1 MSNIW
6 LVRGPGTP
14 EQRFSCL
21 DTAKI
26 AAQQLANDN
35 QCAVNLVQLI
45 EQVIGTFYPGEE
57 LLIPAPRPTSRD
69 CEHET

>member
-6 LVRGPGTP
+6 LVRGLGTP

-35 QCAVNLVQLI
+35 QCAVDLVRLI
-45 EQVIGTFYPGEE
+45 EQVVGTFYPGEE
-57 LLIPAPRPTSRD
+57 LLIAPPPNITR
-69 CEHET
+69 